1 MTYEVKYTS
10 RFKKDYKL
18 LKKRG
23 YDMDKLL
30 DVVDMLRE
38 GRELPAEYKDHPLRG
53 DYVGHRDCHIEPD
66 WVLIYFKSE
75 STLVLSLTR
84 TGTHSDVFYRLSV
97 AAPNNFLLYLRWQ
110 DLRALTPASLCRFVS
125 DGAVIGDSLGK
136 GQQLPVRT

>member
-38 GRELPAEYKDHPLRG
+38 GRELPAEYKDHPFFSCVVPVG
-53 DYVGHRDCHIEPD
+53 D
-66 WVLIYFKSE
+66 L
-75 STLVLSLTR
+75 
-84 TGTHSDVFYRLSV
+84 
-97 AAPNNFLLYLRWQ
+97 
-110 DLRALTPASLCRFVS
+110 
-125 DGAVIGDSLGK
+125 
-136 GQQLPVRT
+136 

>member
-38 GRELPAEYKDHPLRG
+38 GRELPTEYKDHPLRG

-84 TGTHSDVFYRLSV
+84 TGTHSDVF
-97 AAPNNFLLYLRWQ
+97 
-110 DLRALTPASLCRFVS
+110 
-125 DGAVIGDSLGK
+125 
-136 GQQLPVRT
+136 